1 MLSRSGRGACRW
13 AATIDPLL
21 AGLRVPALVI
31 HRPGDRSVRVAEG
44 RYLAGH
50 IPDAEYAELP
60 GEDHTLFVGN
70 QRATIGAV
78 IGFLDRAVA
87 GGALRAALRRS
98 DRKDAAGTGWDSLTP
113 SEQEVARL
121 IAAGMANSQVATRL
135 GMSPHTVDGRLR
147 RVFAKLGVNTRVEL
161 TAEYGRVTG

>member
-1 MLSRSGRGACRW
+1 VLSRSGRGACRW

-78 IGFLDRAVA
+78 IGFLPVRSP
-87 GGALRAALRRS
+87 GARCGRRCAAPTARTRPGL
-98 DRKDAAGTGWDSLTP
+98 AGT
-113 SEQEVARL
+113 A
-121 IAAGMANSQVATRL
+121 
-135 GMSPHTVDGRLR
+135 
-147 RVFAKLGVNTRVEL
+147 
-161 TAEYGRVTG
+161 

>member
-121 IAAGMANSQVATRL
+121 IAAGLIRRTTTAATSAPAQPLMEPPRPPRAVDWPVAGQVKRRTR
-135 GMSPHTVDGRLR
+135 T
-147 RVFAKLGVNTRVEL
+147 
-161 TAEYGRVTG
+161 